1 MNNEHV
7 KGAVEKDEGKIKE
20 AVGHITGDKK
30 LENDGKVDQIKGA
43 VRSAVG
49 DAKDSINEILQRR

>member
-7 KGAVEKDEGKIKE
+7 KGAVEKGEGKIKE
-20 AVGHITGDKK
+20 AAGHITGDRK
-30 LENDGKVDQIKGA
+30 LENEGKIDQIKGA

-49 DAKDSINEILQRR
+49 DAKDSIKENFQKR